1 MLLLAGFV
9 VANASAETLQ
19 ALAWTF
25 LGFAGLLV
33 ALGVLFALV
42 AGRRVAGHL
51 TTKLGDIDLAVNN
64 RPGPKLIEQVDWLTK
79 CMVAVFDHLGADL
92 PPRDAPRKDAPN
104 E

>member
-1 MLLLAGFV
+1 MLLVAGIILADT
-9 VANASAETLQ
+9 SAETLR

-25 LGFAGLLV
+25 LGFAGLLLSV
-33 ALGVLFALV
+33 GVMVALV

-79 CMVAVFDHLGADL
+79 CMTAVFHHLGADL
-92 PPRDAPRKDAPN
+92 PPRDAPRKDTP

>member
-1 MLLLAGFV
+1 MMLAAGFIL
-9 VANASAETLQ
+9 ANTSAATLV

-25 LGFAGLLV
+25 LGFAGLLLSV
-33 ALGVLFALV
+33 GVMVALV

-64 RPGPKLIEQVDWLTK
+64 SPGPKLIEQVDWLTK
-79 CMVAVFDHLGADL
+79 CMTAVFHHLGADL
-92 PPRDAPRKDAPN
+92 PPRDAPRKDTP

>member
-1 MLLLAGFV
+1 MRTAGGFV
-9 VANASAETLQ
+9 LASSSAETLQ

-33 ALGVLFALV
+33 ALGVLVALI

-51 TTKLGDIDLAVNN
+51 STKLGDIDLAVNN
-64 RPGPKLIEQVDWLTK
+64 RPGPKLIEQVDWLTR
-79 CMVAVFDHLGADL
+79 CMVAVFDHLGAEL
-92 PPRDAPRKDAPN
+92 PPRKDTP